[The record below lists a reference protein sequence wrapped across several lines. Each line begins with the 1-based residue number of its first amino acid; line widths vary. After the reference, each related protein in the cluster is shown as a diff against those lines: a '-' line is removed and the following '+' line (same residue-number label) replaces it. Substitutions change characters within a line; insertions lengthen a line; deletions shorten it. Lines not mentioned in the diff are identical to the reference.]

1 MKQIGWGTSLAL
13 TLPSR
18 GPAPGQRQTGAEADL
33 ATDIIKMGKMI
44 KDGQSTKAD
53 RAPNPSPAQLS
64 AELGTVGEEAGEK
77 NIIF

>member
-1 MKQIGWGTSLAL
+1 MKQMGWGTSLAL

-18 GPAPGQRQTGAEADL
+18 GPAPGQRQTGAGADL
-33 ATDIIKMGKMI
+33 AHCVTEMI

-64 AELGTVGEEAGEK
+64 AELGTVGEEAGKK